1 MKKIRGIQLDK
12 RILTDINLNES
23 NDFIQNMLR
32 KLNYIN
38 RIMSGEITAAGN
50 SIKFLRKSGKKSA
63 IKYRFHKKRF
73 SMILSKNILTCVAL
87 SNHDRQ
93 IKDIERFSKKQAGMV
108 YYELNEFKEMIKAF
122 NVENKIT
129 LSKHMMLPK
138 HYVLS
143 KEQEAILEN
152 KLESLNMSIVGN
164 AGAGKSL
171 VGMKWIAN
179 ESSKKNN
186 RALYLTMSE
195 NLVYAL
201 RDEFEL
207 ELKKTSKSELIVSSI
222 GEFIYDNIKINY
234 PDIPSK
240 SFLNSKETL
249 SFFKDFW
256 LKKISD
262 DLTEMFDYYRAI
274 HGYLKGA
281 LPLDLNLKKIEL
293 PKIITES
300 EYKRLRELYGEENYI
315 DYENALNI
323 YEKYQSYLKLYKV
336 FDDNDLARMIICA
349 DNKKAQKF
357 RAVFIDE
364 CQDLTQ
370 VQTLA
375 ILSLLPFTR
384 SRVFSSDRCQMVQPV
399 WFKEGNLRTLAN
411 ELDKANGKELD
422 EEGIRAHYLHFNFRS
437 SKSIIH
443 FQNAIISFFREKN
456 VLSLKQKELLNIE
469 APILQRR
476 GIKPIWIRSNEKNKE
491 AVTKKLW
498 EKITSL
504 DLQLIIANKNNETI
518 NEFENEKNLA
528 IDVVECKG
536 MEYPAVF
543 MYNLMKDTS
552 RNFSMALK
560 YFYVA
565 ATRSSNILF
574 IYDDFIE
581 ENNEILE
588 FFKQAVN
595 NGIVEECS
603 DVFEEKH
610 GFMGSYFSYM
620 ESLVLREV
628 TEAEKLTIARD
639 AMDYGQYKLALQIYN
654 EIVPNDNI
662 TLYAKGK
669 VFEEEKEYENAIVT
683 YSKLN
688 NNWQDKGR
696 NKFNSVEALLK
707 FPDIKPRDYLA
718 AFILGY
724 SNNENF
730 LDDAKLNY
738 KSKFGEDKNFNDELF
753 NAISHYEFAR
763 NNIINWMN
771 ITESKIEKSQRII
784 EKIYLI
790 KSNF

>member
-1 MKKIRGIQLDK
+1 MKKIRGIQFDK
-12 RILTDINLNES
+12 KILTDINLNES
-23 NDFIQNMLR
+23 EDFINNMLR

-50 SIKFLRKSGKKSA
+50 SIKFLRKSAKKSA

-108 YYELNEFKEMIKAF
+108 YYDLSKFKEMIRAF
-122 NVENKIT
+122 NSEDKIS
-129 LSKHMMLPK
+129 LSKYMMMPK

-152 KLESLNMSIVGN
+152 KFESLNMSIVGN

-179 ESSKKNN
+179 ESGKKNN

-207 ELKKTSKSELIVSSI
+207 ELKKTSKSELTVSSI
-222 GEFIYDNIKINY
+222 GEFIYENLKLNY
-234 PDIPSK
+234 TKIPSK

-249 SFFKDFW
+249 VFFKNFW
-256 LKKISD
+256 QKKITE
-262 DLTEMFDYYRAI
+262 DLTEMFDYFRAI
-274 HGYLKGA
+274 HGFLKGA

-293 PKIITES
+293 PEIITES
-300 EYKRLRELYGEENYI
+300 EYIRLRNLYGEENYI
-315 DYENALNI
+315 SYENAKNV
-323 YEKYQSYLKLYKV
+323 YEKYQSYLKLYKLY
-336 FDDNDLARMIICA
+336 DDNDLGRMIIVA
-349 DNKKAQKF
+349 ENKKPQKY

-370 VQTLA
+370 IQTLA
-375 ILSLLPFTR
+375 LFTLLPFTR

-437 SKSIIH
+437 SKNIIA
-443 FQNAIISFFREKN
+443 FQNRIISFFREKN
-456 VLSLKQKELLNIE
+456 ALSLKQKELLNIE

-476 GIKPIWIRSNEKNKE
+476 GIKPLWIRSNEKNKL

-498 EKITSL
+498 EKVTSL
-504 DLQLIIANKNNETI
+504 DLQLIIANKNNDTI
-518 NEFENEKNLA
+518 KEFENEKNLA

-543 MYNLMKDTS
+543 MYNLMKDAS
-552 RNFSMALK
+552 RDFSMALK

-565 ATRSSNILF
+565 ATRSSDILF

-581 ENNEILE
+581 ENEEISE
-588 FFKQAVN
+588 FFKAAAKD
-595 NGIVEECS
+595 GIIEECA
-603 DVFEEKH
+603 DLFEEKP
-610 GFMGSYFSYM
+610 GFMGNYFAYI

-639 AMDYGQYKLALQIYN
+639 AMDYGQYKLALNIYD
-654 EIVPNDNI
+654 EILPNDNI
-662 TLYAKGK
+662 TVYAKGK
-669 VFEEEKEYENAIVT
+669 VFEEEKEYENAILE
-683 YSKLN
+683 YSKLE

-696 NKFNSVEALLK
+696 NKFNSVESLLK
-707 FPDIKPRDYLA
+707 VPDISKRDFLA
-718 AFILGY
+718 AFVLGY
-724 SNNENF
+724 SRFEDF
-730 LDDAKLNY
+730 LDTAKLNY
-738 KSKFGEDKNFNDELF
+738 KSKFGEDKSFNDELF
-753 NAISHYEFAR
+753 GAISHYDFAR
-763 NNIINWMN
+763 KNVMDWMGVIEN
-771 ITESKIEKSQRII
+771 KIERGLK
-784 EKIYLI
+784 
-790 KSNF
+790 NFEHI